1 MTNDKRARRVQRALM
16 LMQGSEAS
24 DEWAFNEGVRVG
36 VRVGVCAVLRKVQTR
51 YIQRQ
56 PRPSARL
63 GDLDIS
69 IRDGVRDRC
78 SFVTGSASN
87 DFDHNLIHVR

>member
-1 MTNDKRARRVQRALM
+1 MTNDKRARRVQWALM
-16 LMQGSEAS
+16 LMQGSEAR

-63 GDLDIS
+63 GDNPRRRQRSMLL
-69 IRDGVRDRC
+69 RDRI
-78 SFVTGSASN
+78 G
-87 DFDHNLIHVR
+87 L